1 MMIKAD
7 DKKTKVMPTDDEI
20 AKDARSEAE
29 SAAEAGSDASAAGMS
44 PEAAETEESL
54 KAQCDELRDKLL
66 RAQAECANI
75 SKRMHQQ
82 NVEAVKHAGMGLA
95 REILLVVDSLD
106 RSLAGLQSGAA
117 DGSVLDGIRLI
128 ADQLAKVLSDHG
140 VKPIESV
147 GHPFDPMRHEAMMSD
162 YESDKP
168 VGTVTAEYQRGYMMH
183 DRVLRPAKVVVAA
196 KKADEQPDS
205 AQDAGG

>member
-7 DKKTKVMPTDDEI
+7 DKKKIVMPTEDEI
-20 AKDARSEAE
+20 AKDAPAEAD
-29 SAAEAGSDASAAGMS
+29 SASEAGSGASAAGMS
-44 PEAAETEESL
+44 TEAGETEASL
-54 KAQCDELRDKLL
+54 RAQRDELRDKLL

-95 REILLVVDSLD
+95 REVLHVVDSLD
-106 RSLAGLQSGAA
+106 RSLEGLQSGAA
-117 DGSVLDGIRLI
+117 GGSVLDGIKLI

-196 KKADEQPDS
+196 KKADEQPGS

>member
-1 MMIKAD
+1 MMLKAEE
-7 DKKTKVMPTDDEI
+7 KKKIVMPTDDEMMR
-20 AKDARSEAE
+20 DSPYGAE
-29 SAAEAGSDASAAGMS
+29 SSSEAGSGASAARMS
-44 PEAAETEESL
+44 TEAGETEVSL
-54 KAQCDELRDKLL
+54 RAQRDELQDKLL

-82 NVEAVKHAGMGLA
+82 NVEAVKYAGMSLA
-95 REILLVVDSLD
+95 REVLHVVDSLD
-106 RSLAGLQSGAA
+106 RSLAGFQSGAA

-140 VKPIESV
+140 IKPIESV

-162 YESDKP
+162 YESDMP

-183 DRVLRPAKVVVAA
+183 DRVLRPAKVVVAT
-196 KKADEQPDS
+196 KKADEEPDS
-205 AQDAGG
+205 A